1 MIVAIVNFKL
11 PQPMN
16 LAQAAAAFEQTAPKY
31 LGMPGLVRK
40 HYFVT
45 ETGDRAGGIYVW
57 RTRADAESCYNA
69 QWRAMVTAK
78 YGNPPEV
85 VYVENPV
92 IVDNV
97 AGRIE
102 KA

>member
-1 MIVAIVNFKL
+1 MIIAIVSFRL
-11 PQPMN
+11 PQSMTR
-16 LAQAAAAFEQTAPKY
+16 AQAAKAFEQTAPRY
-31 LGMPGLVRK
+31 LGLPGLVRK

-45 ETGDRAGGIYVW
+45 EAGDRAGGIYLW
-57 RTRADAESCYNA
+57 KSKADAAACYNGD
-69 QWRAMVTAK
+69 WRATVSAK
-78 YGNPPEV
+78 YGSDPEV

-102 KA
+102 RS

>member
-1 MIVAIVNFKL
+1 
-11 PQPMN
+11 
-16 LAQAAAAFEQTAPKY
+16 
-31 LGMPGLVRK
+31 
-40 HYFVT
+40 
-45 ETGDRAGGIYVW
+45 
-57 RTRADAESCYNA
+57 
-69 QWRAMVTAK
+69 MVSAK

>member
-1 MIVAIVNFKL
+1 MIIAIVNFKL

-16 LAQAAAAFEQTAPKY
+16 VAAATAAFEQTAPKY
-31 LGMPGLVRK
+31 LRKPGLVRK

-45 ETGDRAGGIYVW
+45 EAGDRAGGIYLW
-57 RTRADAESCYNA
+57 KTKADAEACYNA
-69 QWRAMVTAK
+69 EWCAMVTAK
-78 YGNPPEV
+78 YSNPPEV

-97 AGRIE
+97 SGRIE